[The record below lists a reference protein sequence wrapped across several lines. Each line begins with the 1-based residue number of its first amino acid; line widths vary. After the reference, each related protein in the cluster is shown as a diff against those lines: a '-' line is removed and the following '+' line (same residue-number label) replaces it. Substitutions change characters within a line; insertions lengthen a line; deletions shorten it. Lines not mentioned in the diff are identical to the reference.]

1 MQLEQKSPE
10 YYYETGWPV
19 NIVNRLNISMG
30 LYRRN
35 YNYVKIGITS
45 NPQKRFK
52 QHQESCKYNWERMVV
67 VYVTKSPKNA
77 NYIEK
82 WFINNRYDDLVNEW
96 TGYSPMCNSDFYYV
110 YILLGNHKRR
120 KM

>member
-35 YNYVKIGITS
+35 
-45 NPQKRFK
+45 
-52 QHQESCKYNWERMVV
+52 
-67 VYVTKSPKNA
+67 
-77 NYIEK
+77 
-82 WFINNRYDDLVNEW
+82 
-96 TGYSPMCNSDFYYV
+96 SPMCNSDFYYV

-120 KM
+120 KR

>member
-1 MQLEQKSPE
+1 MQLEHKSPE

-52 QHQESCKYNWERMVV
+52 QHQES
-67 VYVTKSPKNA
+67 
-77 NYIEK
+77 
-82 WFINNRYDDLVNEW
+82 NEW

-120 KM
+120 KR

>member
-35 YNYVKIGITS
+35 
-45 NPQKRFK
+45 
-52 QHQESCKYNWERMVV
+52 YNWERMVV

-120 KM
+120 KR